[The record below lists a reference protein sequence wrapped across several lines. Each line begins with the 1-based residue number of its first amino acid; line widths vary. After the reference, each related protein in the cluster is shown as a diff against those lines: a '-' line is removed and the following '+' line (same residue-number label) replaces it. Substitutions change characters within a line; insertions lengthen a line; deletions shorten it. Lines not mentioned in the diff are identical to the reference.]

1 MDASQEAIREYRILG
16 AILGQA
22 LGEKAQ
28 GQETLL
34 QPFQSS
40 CQPSGRI
47 PAKEEPLQIE
57 SRPSAPVHDQE
68 QSRDALE
75 HEKGGDMMLCK
86 TAASASSM
94 HWAHWDSGIDGRLS
108 K

>member
-1 MDASQEAIREYRILG
+1 M
-16 AILGQA
+16 
-22 LGEKAQ
+22 GEKAQ
-28 GQETLL
+28 GRRFFCSRSNDHFNRLACKAE
-34 QPFQSS
+34 PF
-40 CQPSGRI
+40 
-47 PAKEEPLQIE
+47 QIE

-94 HWAHWDSGIDGRLS
+94 HWAHWDSGIDDGRLS